1 VSVQELKVLA
11 RKHWEEWLPE
21 RVKELK
27 AEGRLNAELEA
38 AASLAQ
44 EEIEHLM
51 RRGYSECEAREV
63 ALPAVHPLEAGVPGA
78 GRPGPRVG
86 GKGAGVSAGVRAGGR
101 ERRPER
107 GLPDVKPHGAPS
119 VLETLFPAGE
129 AVCTV

>member
-78 GRPGPRVG
+78 GRPGPQ
-86 GKGAGVSAGVRAGGR
+86 SDRA
-101 ERRPER
+101 ERGRPEAR
-107 GLPDVKPHGAPS
+107 TAP
-119 VLETLFPAGE
+119 TAQGK
-129 AVCTV
+129 AR